1 MQINISFGGMIPLK
15 KYTGPL
21 LKLTKSEEDKIS
33 TLQSNINDLEI
44 ELYQLSKIYDGKNL
58 TNGQANYYFNKVASI
73 NTQINEL
80 KEIIRTIKINRFN
93 EQKKH

>member
-58 TNGQANYYFNKVASI
+58 TNGQANYYFNKVESI

-93 EQKKH
+93 EQKKY